1 MKKGQ
6 LLSSPPDTFR
16 KAFDIPSPVSGQVQ
30 PLNSIDGTLYTQG
43 YFGPGAIINAPS
55 SIIKAPFDG
64 VCSRVTPLDYAI
76 EIKSSVGLKCLI
88 KFGESTQ
95 HLHGAQFNCH
105 VKRGS
110 TFKAGAVLFTV
121 NTGWLKQQGVNN
133 VCIMTLL
140 NANALLG
147 VMPTTRKYVEAVED
161 PLLTLFV

>member
-6 LLSSPPDTFR
+6 LLSAPPDKF
-16 KAFDIPSPVSGQVQ
+16 KKSFDISSPVSGQVQ
-30 PLNSIDGTLYTQG
+30 PLNSINGTLYTQG
-43 YFGPGAIINAPS
+43 YFGPGAVISAS
-55 SIIKAPFDG
+55 SSSIKAPFNG
-64 VCSRVTPLDYAI
+64 VCTSISPLDYAI

-88 KFGESTQ
+88 KFGTSTQ

-121 NTGWLKQQGVNN
+121 NTGWLKQQGVEN

-140 NANALLG
+140 NAHALLG
-147 VMPTTRKYVEAVED
+147 VMPTNRKYVEALED

>member
-1 MKKGQ
+1 VKKGQ
-6 LLSSPPDTFR
+6 LLSTPPATF
-16 KAFDIPSPVSGQVQ
+16 KKSFDVASPVSGQVQ
-30 PLNSIDGTLYTQG
+30 PLNFIKSTLYTQG
-43 YFGPGAIINAPS
+43 YFGPGAVISAS
-55 SIIKAPFDG
+55 SSNIKAPFDG
-64 VCSRVTPLDYAI
+64 VCTRLTPLDYAI
-76 EIKSSVGLKCLI
+76 EIKSSVGLRCLI
-88 KFGESTQ
+88 KYGGNTQ

-121 NTGWLKQQGVNN
+121 NSGWLKQQGVEN

-161 PLLTLFV
+161 SLLTLYV